1 MALDFTEFVDR
12 GAAEEGLSWDK
23 KYKSNHDPSGGPK
36 LIQTLMENYFNDYVT
51 ASDAKMNRKVPDS
64 AVAETGGFLG
74 NNISAGNLGN
84 QSRTEYTDARTGKF
98 NSSKQPDMDKIYEDL
113 SILLHEVQHT
123 RLSSSKDPKIMS
135 YGIGKAWNEMLK
147 DKDVTEAFPSV
158 GSKVFAG
165 DNLDEFL
172 ASALVLDAMTA
183 RGIPV
188 KGRMEKAAKLLPEL
202 KKKYDWLP
210 SYLKSQRFP
219 ESPTLKESPPPK
231 KSLLDRIKEFA
242 L

>member
-12 GAAEEGLSWDK
+12 GPPSEGLTWDK
-23 KYKSNHDPSGGPK
+23 KDRFSHDPSGGPK
-36 LIQTLMENYFNDYVT
+36 LIRTLMENYFNDYVT
-51 ASDAKMNRKVPDS
+51 ASDAKINRKVPDR
-64 AVAETGGFLG
+64 AVAETGGILG

-84 QSRTEYTDARTGKF
+84 QVRTEYSDARTGKF
-98 NSSKQPDMDKIYEDL
+98 TSSKQPDMDKIYEDL
-113 SILLHEVQHT
+113 SVLLHEVQHT

-135 YGIGKAWNEMLK
+135 YGAGEDWRKLLE
-147 DKDVTEAFPSV
+147 DKDVGEAFPSV

-172 ASALVLDAMTA
+172 ASALVLDDMTA

-202 KKKYDWLP
+202 KKRYEWLP

-231 KSLLDRIKEFA
+231 KSLLDRLKEFA
-242 L
+242 R